1 MRRAAGGY
9 TSSGSGK
16 SMARALFAVVVFGVM
31 IGFDISMWKGKD
43 PNAAWAS
50 IITALTV
57 PLGGAWVFGKLKGG
71 SSASEQAK
79 VPGTPGEGG
88 QP

>member
-1 MRRAAGGY
+1 MRERRGY
-9 TSSGSGK
+9 TTSGSGK
-16 SMARALFAVVVFGVM
+16 SMARALFAVIVFGVM
-31 IGFDISMWKGKD
+31 IGFNVSMWKGKD

-57 PLGGAWVFGKLKGG
+57 PLGTAWVSGKLGRGK
-71 SSASEQAK
+71 SASEPAK
-79 VPGTPGEGG
+79 APGAPGEGG